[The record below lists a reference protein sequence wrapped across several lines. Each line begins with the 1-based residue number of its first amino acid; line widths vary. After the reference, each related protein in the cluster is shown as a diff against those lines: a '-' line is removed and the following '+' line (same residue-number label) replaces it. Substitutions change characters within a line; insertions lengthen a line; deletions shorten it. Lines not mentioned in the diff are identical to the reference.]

1 MKPEPSEVPRRFCSS
16 PPRLSKN
23 SLNSSSNGEPGGSCG
38 MSRSLGP
45 CWGTFWVVVMFTT
58 VGINLSTSSAKLSGA
73 LRVGCATA
81 GCASARPNETAA
93 ATATDLKT
101 PGKSVRITSDLQR
114 RSGLNGSERPAPRVR
129 VPVYMEPDCGA
140 NKEALM
146 LLIVSVFPRPLRNST
161 GGVAGLP
168 QRRRYGFAVGFPAL
182 LLGRRR
188 SGRVVEIAEEVGVRA

>member
-1 MKPEPSEVPRRFCSS
+1 
-16 PPRLSKN
+16 
-23 SLNSSSNGEPGGSCG
+23 

-73 LRVGCATA
+73 FRVGCARA
-81 GCASARPNETAA
+81 GWANARPTDTTA
-93 ATATDLKT
+93 ATAADLKT

-129 VPVYMEPDCGA
+129 VPVYMQPDCGA

-146 LLIVSVFPRPLRNST
+146 LLIVSTFPRPLRNSA

-168 QRRRYGFAVGFPAL
+168 QRRRYGFAPGSRRYFLAAGGPAGSL
-182 LLGRRR
+182 K
-188 SGRVVEIAEEVGVRA
+188 

>member
-1 MKPEPSEVPRRFCSS
+1 
-16 PPRLSKN
+16 
-23 SLNSSSNGEPGGSCG
+23 
-38 MSRSLGP
+38 MSRSFGP

-73 LRVGCATA
+73 LRMGCATA
-81 GCASARPNETAA
+81 GCATARPTDITA
-93 ATATDLKT
+93 ATAADLKT

-146 LLIVSVFPRPLRNST
+146 LLIVSVFPRALRNSA

-168 QRRRYGFAVGFPAL
+168 QRRRHGFLSPVLRRYFLAAGGPAGSL
-182 LLGRRR
+182 K
-188 SGRVVEIAEEVGVRA
+188 